1 MKYTHILW
9 DWNGTLLDDV
19 GISIDCVNVLLKKL
33 KKEPTDLKEYYQM
46 MEIPLQKY
54 YENLFNSRKMQFEYK
69 LCTKNFQ
76 ETYPKFIDNASLMNG
91 AKEMLEFFKEQGCKQ
106 FIVSSFEKNYLTEY
120 VNKFGVADYFEE
132 ISGDDD
138 IHCAPKSQR
147 ALDLVKSVDK
157 EKMPRFKTVCTDKH
171 KGCHSRERS
180 KQVADQHG
188 TFFVPLIAEC
198 SCKYAHKDIRRI
210 RTYCQ
215 QSCFQC

>member
-1 MKYTHILW
+1 MKYKNILW

-19 GISIDCVNVLLKKL
+19 GISIDCVNVLLEKL

-69 LCTKNFQ
+69 LCTANFQ

-147 ALDLVKSVDK
+147 ALDLVKDVDK
-157 EKMPRFKTVCTDKH
+157 KEILYIGDTQADVITANDVGCECILICKGHQPREVLEKT
-171 KGCHSRERS
+171 GC
-180 KQVADQHG
+180 VVVDD
-188 TFFVPLIAEC
+188 LIEIK
-198 SCKYAHKDIRRI
+198 KYL
-210 RTYCQ
+210 
-215 QSCFQC
+215 

>member
-19 GISIDCVNVLLKKL
+19 GISIDCVNVLLEKL

-69 LCTKNFQ
+69 LCTANFQ
-76 ETYPKFIDNASLMNG
+76 ETYPKFIDNASLMSG
-91 AKEMLEFFKEQGCKQ
+91 AKEMLKFFKEQGCKQ
-106 FIVSSFEKNYLTEY
+106 FIVSSFEKNYLSEY
-120 VNKFGVADYFEE
+120 VNKFGVADYFEA

-147 ALDLVKSVDK
+147 ALDLVKDIDKKEILYIGDTQADVITAKDVGCDCILICKGHQPREVLEKTGCVVVD
-157 EKMPRFKTVCTDKH
+157 D
-171 KGCHSRERS
+171 
-180 KQVADQHG
+180 
-188 TFFVPLIAEC
+188 LIEIK
-198 SCKYAHKDIRRI
+198 KYL
-210 RTYCQ
+210 
-215 QSCFQC
+215 

>member
-157 EKMPRFKTVCTDKH
+157 EKILYIGDTQADVITANDVGCECILICKGHQPREVLEKT
-171 KGCHSRERS
+171 GCVVVDDLREI
-180 KQVADQHG
+180 K
-188 TFFVPLIAEC
+188 
-198 SCKYAHKDIRRI
+198 KYL
-210 RTYCQ
+210 
-215 QSCFQC
+215 